1 MRILAV
7 TSEMVPYAKTGGL
20 ADVMGALPKYLADAG
35 HDVRVFVP
43 FYDTIAPDSG
53 DFVVEMDGFDVQ
65 LGAHGYRVKILKD
78 TTSPVAYFVHCPAL
92 YGRGGIYT
100 QDHDEHRRFLVL
112 CWAALM
118 ASQRMGFAPD
128 VIHCNDW
135 QSAMLPLIL
144 RTSFSWDRLFANS
157 RTLLTIHNLNYQ
169 GSFAANIWPEL
180 KLGGS
185 EHLLHQDDLRDGRI
199 NFLLHGI
206 LYADGVSTVSP
217 TYAQEIQTSEHGA
230 GMEGFLRTRSSTVV
244 GVLNGVDYDEW
255 SPEKD
260 AHIPFP
266 YSADDLAGKEQNKET
281 LLSKLGLPYVPGVP
295 VAGIVSRLASQ
306 KGFDLIPDAL
316 VPLLNTGGLQL
327 VVLGSGEPRLEEMFS
342 WLQHKYP
349 RQVVFYRGFSN
360 PLAHL
365 IEAGADMFLMPS
377 RYEPCGLNQLYSL
390 RYGTIPIV
398 HHTGGLADTVQ
409 PWDAGTGAGTGFVF
423 NHHDATGLGWAVRL
437 AMRVYDDQDA
447 WRSLM
452 QQAMAKDY
460 SWSRQAQIYEKL
472 FARLVG

>member
-78 TTSPVAYFVHCPAL
+78 TQNPVAYFVHCPAL